1 MRIIERLETNTRK
14 AIVECPQCLTRKEMD
29 YYRALKRPLDTD
41 VCTKC
46 TTIAM
51 NKTDK
56 MKTIHHKRIDKF
68 VEEHNK
74 ETNNLYIIKFTSKRE
89 RCLIK
94 CNVCNKEYEA
104 QYGKHIFTA
113 KGCKI
118 CTNKLPKTT
127 KERSEY
133 YNPRL
138 HDIYKTMVQRTTNAN
153 RPNASEYYIDNGI
166 TICPEWLEDRETFFK
181 WAQENGYNDTLSID
195 RKDGTKGYSP
205 ENCRWTTKA
214 VQARNTKLL
223 RKSNTSGFRGVSLT
237 ADKSQWRARITVNS
251 VQILLGVFD
260 TPLEAA
266 LAYDN
271 YVLSNNLEHTRN
283 FA

>member
-1 MRIIERLETNTRK
+1 MRIIERLETNIRK

-29 YYRALKRPLDTD
+29 YYRAVKRPLDTD
-41 VCTKC
+41 TCTRC
-46 TTIAM
+46 TTTAM
-51 NKTDK
+51 NKTNK
-56 MKTIHHKRIDKF
+56 MKTIHHERIDKF
-68 VEEHNK
+68 VEERNK
-74 ETNNLYIIKFTSKRE
+74 ETNNLYIIKFTDKRE

-94 CNVCNKEYEA
+94 CNVCNKEYES

-118 CTNKLPKTT
+118 CTNKLPKFS

-138 HDIYKTMVQRTTNAN
+138 HEIYKTMVQRTTNAN
-153 RPNASEYYIDNGI
+153 RPNASEYYIDKGI
-166 TICPEWLEDRETFFK
+166 TVCKEWLEDRETFFK

-195 RKDGTKGYSP
+195 RKDGTKGYYP
-205 ENCRWTTKA
+205 DNCRWATKA
-214 VQARNTKLL
+214 IQARNTKLL

-283 FA
+283 FS

>member
-1 MRIIERLETNTRK
+1 MTIIERLETNNRK

-29 YYRALKRPLDTD
+29 YYRAVKRPLDTD

-46 TTIAM
+46 TTTAM
-51 NKTDK
+51 NKTEER
-56 MKTIHHKRIDKF
+56 KTFQQQRVDAYVK
-68 VEEHNK
+68 EHNK
-74 ETNNLYIIKFTSKRE
+74 ETNNLYIIKFTDKRE
-89 RCLIK
+89 RCLLK
-94 CNVCNKEYEA
+94 CNVCNREYEA

-127 KERSEY
+127 KERSNY
-133 YNPRL
+133 YTPRL
-138 HDIYKTMVQRTTNAN
+138 HEIYKTMVQRTSNEN
-153 RPNASEYYIDNGI
+153 RAGASEYYIDRGI
-166 TICPEWLEDRETFFK
+166 RVCEEWLADRETFFK
-181 WAQENGYNDTLSID
+181 WAQENGYDDTLTID
-195 RKDGTKGYSP
+195 REDGTKGYFP

-237 ADKSQWRARITVNS
+237 EDKSKWRARITVDS
-251 VQILLGVFD
+251 VQIRIGVFD

-271 YVLSNNLEHTRN
+271 YVLLNNLEHTRN
-283 FA
+283 FT

>member
-1 MRIIERLETNTRK
+1 MTIIERLETNNRK

-29 YYRALKRPLDTD
+29 YYRAVKRPLDTD

-46 TTIAM
+46 TTTVM

-56 MKTIHHKRIDKF
+56 MRTSKQQKVDDYVK
-68 VEEHNK
+68 EHNK
-74 ETNNLYIIKFTSKRE
+74 QSNNLYIIKFTDKRE
-89 RCLIK
+89 RCLLK
-94 CNVCNKEYEA
+94 CNVCNKEYET
-104 QYGKHIFTA
+104 QYGKYIFTA

-118 CTNKLPKTT
+118 CTNKLPKST
-127 KERSEY
+127 KERSDHY
-133 YNPRL
+133 TPRL
-138 HDIYKTMVQRTTNAN
+138 HEIYKTMVQRTTNEN
-153 RPNASEYYIDNGI
+153 RAGALEYYSSKDIKVCD
-166 TICPEWLEDRETFFK
+166 EWLTDRETFFK
-181 WAQENGYNDTLSID
+181 WAQENGYNESLSID
-195 RKDGTKGYSP
+195 REDGTKGYSP

-237 ADKSQWRARITVNS
+237 EDKSKWRARITVNS
-251 VQILLGVFD
+251 KQTLIGVFD

-271 YVLSNNLEHTRN
+271 CVLLNNLEHTRN
-283 FA
+283 FT

>member
-1 MRIIERLETNTRK
+1 MTIIERLETNNRK

-29 YYRALKRPLDTD
+29 YYRAVKRPLDTD

-46 TTIAM
+46 TTTAM
-51 NKTDK
+51 NKTEER
-56 MKTIHHKRIDKF
+56 KTFQQQRVDAYVK
-68 VEEHNK
+68 EHNK
-74 ETNNLYIIKFTSKRE
+74 ETNNLYIIKFTDKRE
-89 RCLIK
+89 RCLLK
-94 CNVCNKEYEA
+94 CNVCNREYEA
-104 QYGKHIFTA
+104 QYSKHIFTA

-127 KERSEY
+127 KERSNY
-133 YNPRL
+133 YTPRL
-138 HDIYKTMVQRTTNAN
+138 HEIYKTMVQRTSNEN
-153 RPNASEYYIDNGI
+153 RAGASEYYIDRGI
-166 TICPEWLEDRETFFK
+166 RVCEEWLADRETFFK
-181 WAQENGYNDTLSID
+181 WAQENGYDDTLTID
-195 RKDGTKGYSP
+195 REDGTKGYFP

-237 ADKSQWRARITVNS
+237 EDKSKWRARITVDS
-251 VQILLGVFD
+251 VQIRIGVFD

-271 YVLSNNLEHTRN
+271 YVILNNLEHTRN
-283 FA
+283 FS

>member
-1 MRIIERLETNTRK
+1 MRIIERLSPNINK

-29 YYRALKRPLDTD
+29 YYKAIKRPLDTD
-41 VCTKC
+41 VCTRC

-56 MKTIHHKRIDKF
+56 MKTIHHERIDKF

-138 HDIYKTMVQRTTNAN
+138 HDIYKTMVQRTTNEN
-153 RPNASEYYIDNGI
+153 RPNASEYYIDKGI

-181 WAQENGYNDTLSID
+181 WAQENGYDDTLSID

>member
-1 MRIIERLETNTRK
+1 MTIIERLETNTRK

-41 VCTKC
+41 ICTRC

-56 MKTIHHKRIDKF
+56 MKTIHHERIDKF
-68 VEEHNK
+68 VEKHNK

-89 RCLIK
+89 KCLIK

-104 QYGKHIFTA
+104 QYGKYIFTA

-118 CTNKLPKTT
+118 CTNKLPKFI

-133 YNPRL
+133 YNHRL
-138 HDIYKTMVQRTTNAN
+138 HEIYKTMVQRTTNAN
-153 RPNASEYYIDNGI
+153 RSNASEYYIDKGI
-166 TICPEWLEDRETFFK
+166 TVCSEWLEDRETFFK
-181 WAQENGYNDTLSID
+181 WAQENGYEETLTLD
-195 RKDGTKGYSP
+195 RVEGDKGYSP
-205 ENCRWTTKA
+205 ENCRWATRTT
-214 VQARNTKLL
+214 QARNTRLIQKN
-223 RKSNTSGFRGVSLT
+223 NTSGFRGVSLT
-237 ADKSQWRARITVNS
+237 KDKAKWRARITVDS
-251 VQILLGVFD
+251 KEILLGTFD

-266 LAYDN
+266 LDYDN

>member
-1 MRIIERLETNTRK
+1 MTIIERLETNNRK

-29 YYRALKRPLDTD
+29 YYKALKRPLVTDT
-41 VCTKC
+41 CTKC
-46 TTIAM
+46 TTTAM
-51 NKTDK
+51 NKTEK
-56 MKTIHHKRIDKF
+56 MKTSNHKRVDEYVK
-68 VEEHNK
+68 EHNK
-74 ETNNLYIIKFTSKRE
+74 ESNNLYIIKFTDKRE
-89 RCLIK
+89 RCLLK

-104 QYGKHIFTA
+104 QYGKYIFTA

-133 YNPRL
+133 YTPRL
-138 HDIYKTMVQRTTNAN
+138 HEIYKTMVQRTTNEN
-153 RPNASEYYIDNGI
+153 RAGASEYYISKDI
-166 TICPEWLEDRETFFK
+166 KVCEEWLTDRETFFK
-181 WAQENGYNDTLSID
+181 WAQENGYDESLTID
-195 RKDGTKGYSP
+195 REDGTKGYSP

-237 ADKSQWRARITVNS
+237 EDKSKWRARITVDS
-251 VQILLGVFD
+251 VQIRIGIFD

-271 YVLSNNLEHTRN
+271 YILLNNLEHTRN
-283 FA
+283 FT

>member
-1 MRIIERLETNTRK
+1 MTIIERLETNNRK

-29 YYRALKRPLDTD
+29 YYRAVKRPLDID

-46 TTIAM
+46 TTTAM
-51 NKTDK
+51 NKTEER
-56 MKTIHHKRIDKF
+56 KTFQQQRVDAYVK
-68 VEEHNK
+68 EHNK
-74 ETNNLYIIKFTSKRE
+74 ETNNLYIIKFTDKRE
-89 RCLIK
+89 RCLLK
-94 CNVCNKEYEA
+94 CNVCNREYEA

-127 KERSEY
+127 KERSNY
-133 YNPRL
+133 YTPRL
-138 HDIYKTMVQRTTNAN
+138 HEIYKTMVQRTSNEN
-153 RPNASEYYIDNGI
+153 RAGASEYYIDRGI
-166 TICPEWLEDRETFFK
+166 RVCEEWLADRETFFK
-181 WAQENGYNDTLSID
+181 WAQENGYDDTLTID
-195 RKDGTKGYSP
+195 REDGTKGYFP

-237 ADKSQWRARITVNS
+237 EDKSRWRARITVDS
-251 VQILLGVFD
+251 VQIRIGVFD

-271 YVLSNNLEHTRN
+271 YVILNNLEHTRN
-283 FA
+283 FS

>member
-1 MRIIERLETNTRK
+1 MTIIERLESNKRK

-29 YYRALKRPLDTD
+29 YYRAVNRPLDTD

-46 TTIAM
+46 TTTAM

-56 MKTIHHKRIDKF
+56 MRTSKQQKVDDYVK
-68 VEEHNK
+68 EHNK
-74 ETNNLYIIKFTSKRE
+74 QSNNLYIIKFTDKRE
-89 RCLIK
+89 RCLLK
-94 CNVCNKEYEA
+94 CNVCNKEYET
-104 QYGKHIFTA
+104 QYGKYIFKA

-118 CTNKLPKTT
+118 CTNKLPKNT

-138 HDIYKTMVQRTTNAN
+138 HEIYKTMVQRTTNVN
-153 RPNASEYYIDNGI
+153 RRDAVEYYIDRGI
-166 TICPEWLEDRETFFK
+166 TVCSEWLEDRETFFK
-181 WAQENGYNDTLSID
+181 WAQENGYEETLTLD
-195 RKDGTKGYSP
+195 RVEGDKGYSP
-205 ENCRWTTKA
+205 ENCRWATRTT
-214 VQARNTKLL
+214 QARNTRLIQKN
-223 RKSNTSGFRGVSLT
+223 NTSGFKGVSLT
-237 ADKSQWRARITVNS
+237 KDKAKWRARITVNS
-251 VQILLGVFD
+251 VQILLGVFN

-283 FA
+283 FT

>member
-1 MRIIERLETNTRK
+1 MTIIERLETNNRK

-29 YYRALKRPLDTD
+29 YYRAVKRPLDTD

-46 TTIAM
+46 TTTAM
-51 NKTDK
+51 NKTEER
-56 MKTIHHKRIDKF
+56 KTFQQQRVDAYVK
-68 VEEHNK
+68 EHNK
-74 ETNNLYIIKFTSKRE
+74 ETNNLYIIKFTDKRE
-89 RCLIK
+89 RCLLK
-94 CNVCNKEYEA
+94 CNVCNREYEA

-127 KERSEY
+127 KERSNY
-133 YNPRL
+133 YTPRL
-138 HDIYKTMVQRTTNAN
+138 HEIYKTMVQRTSNEN
-153 RPNASEYYIDNGI
+153 RAGASEYYIDRGI
-166 TICPEWLEDRETFFK
+166 RVCEEWLADRETFFK
-181 WAQENGYNDTLSID
+181 WAQENGYDDTLTID
-195 RKDGTKGYSP
+195 REDGTKGYFP
-205 ENCRWTTKA
+205 ENCRWTPKA

-237 ADKSQWRARITVNS
+237 EDKSKWRARITVDS
-251 VQILLGVFD
+251 VQIRIGVFD

-271 YVLSNNLEHTRN
+271 YVILNNLEHTRN
-283 FA
+283 FS

>member
-1 MRIIERLETNTRK
+1 MTIIERLETNNRK

-29 YYRALKRPLDTD
+29 YYRAVKRPLDTD

-46 TTIAM
+46 TTTAM
-51 NKTDK
+51 NKTEER
-56 MKTIHHKRIDKF
+56 KTFQQQRVDAYVK
-68 VEEHNK
+68 EHNK
-74 ETNNLYIIKFTSKRE
+74 ETNNLYIIKFIDKRE
-89 RCLIK
+89 RCLLK
-94 CNVCNKEYEA
+94 CNVCNREYEA

-127 KERSEY
+127 KERSNY
-133 YNPRL
+133 YTPRL
-138 HDIYKTMVQRTTNAN
+138 HEIYKTMVQRTSNEN
-153 RPNASEYYIDNGI
+153 RAGASEYYIDRGI
-166 TICPEWLEDRETFFK
+166 RVCEEWLADRETFFK
-181 WAQENGYNDTLSID
+181 WAQENGYDDTLTID
-195 RKDGTKGYSP
+195 REDGTKGYFP

-237 ADKSQWRARITVNS
+237 EDKSRWRARITVDS
-251 VQILLGVFD
+251 VQIRIGVFD

-271 YVLSNNLEHTRN
+271 YVILNNLEHTRN
-283 FA
+283 FS